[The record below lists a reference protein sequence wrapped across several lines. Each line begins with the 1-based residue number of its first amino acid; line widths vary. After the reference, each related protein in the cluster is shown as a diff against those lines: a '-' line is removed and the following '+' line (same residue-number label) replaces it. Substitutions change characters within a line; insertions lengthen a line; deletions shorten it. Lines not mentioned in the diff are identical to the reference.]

1 MLCESLLEASPKMY
15 SAEEMLALLDKEKA
29 EVSPLPDTDWVK
41 SALSPS
47 IDKKDQYVEVFLGQ
61 LIPDLCRYSVV
72 GPELEEAL
80 DYSAREVAL
89 TVIDGKKIRRAICL
103 DTGLGKSTFVRY
115 AYKAAKDLGYQFP
128 ICICVETVRELRET
142 YGKLKDLGVT
152 NIALDF
158 SAGYARPKFQPTD
171 EKDWKECE
179 VLLCCHAVA
188 DLTKGDWEKRMT
200 TRWGDR
206 TVFYDEALRKGEV
219 NTFYLKRL
227 QSEWGML
234 SPYIHGDLKGW
245 IDGAIDLLSK
255 ASGDVCVG
263 VAPDNAVKQIED
275 AELSYREDGTDTR
288 FGHLKSFVKP
298 GHSTVKKIGLAFYSF
313 VEKLPYMPSLFVLD
327 ANHLH
332 SPLST
337 LDKSIEAIP
346 FPAPTIKWYHNVL
359 IKPYGGSGGKF
370 GTRKSKKPKLK
381 LLNDILLTLE
391 SEGKK
396 CLVLCSQEF
405 EKEVKAQGADNVLT
419 WGVHTGTNDYS
430 EFDNV
435 IVFNTYWLA
444 NSTTTGYVD
453 LYGGKVEKANIEE
466 VAEQQMVLDFYQG
479 VSRSITR
486 RNTVDAEG
494 ITQALPCT
502 IHLLGS
508 FNKRELDYL
517 DKVMPGIQYEKGK
530 WAEVKRYLAG
540 YKGKLSSKKVI
551 KDCGL
556 SEWDWESRVKPL
568 MEKHYPRAGKRSYY
582 IG

>member
-1 MLCESLLEASPKMY
+1 MNE
-15 SAEEMLALLDKEKA
+15 AEEKGETPFLPAIENIERAKA
-29 EVSPLPDTDWVK
+29 
-41 SALSPS
+41 ALSPA
-47 IDKKDQYVEVFLGQ
+47 IDKSEQFVDVFLGQ

-72 GPELEEAL
+72 VPELVEAH
-80 DYSAREVAL
+80 ACFAHEVAL
-89 TVIDGKKIRRAICL
+89 TVIDRKQKRLSVPL
-103 DTGLGKSTFVRY
+103 DTGLGKSSSVRY
-115 AYKAAKDLGYQFP
+115 VYKAAKDLGYAFP
-128 ICICVETVRELRET
+128 ICICVATVRELRET

-158 SAGYARPKFQPTD
+158 SVGYARPRFQPTD

-227 QSEWGML
+227 QSEWRML
-234 SPYIHGDLKGW
+234 SSFIHGDLKGW
-245 IDGAIDLLSK
+245 IDGAINLLSK
-255 ASGDVCVG
+255 ASGDVYVG
-263 VAPDNAVKQIED
+263 VAPDNAAKQIED

-298 GHSTVKKIGLAFYSF
+298 GHSTVKKVGLGFYSF

-337 LDKSIEAIP
+337 LDKSIKAIP
-346 FPAPTIKWYHNVL
+346 FPTPIIKWYHNVL

-370 GTRKSKKPKLK
+370 GTRRNRKQKLE
-381 LLNDILLTLE
+381 LLKEILLTLE
-391 SEGKK
+391 GEGKK

-419 WGVHTGTNDYS
+419 WGIHTGTNDYS
-430 EFDNV
+430 DFDNV

-453 LYGGKVEKANIEE
+453 LYGGKIEKANIEE
-466 VAEQQMVLDFYQG
+466 VAEQEMVLDFYQG

-486 RNTVDAEG
+486 RNTVDAKG
-494 ITQALPCT
+494 RTQALPCT
-502 IHLLGS
+502 IHILGT

-530 WAEVKRYLAG
+530 LAEVKRYLTSC
-540 YKGKLSSKKVI
+540 KGVISSKKVM

-556 SEWDWESRVKPL
+556 SEWDWESRVKPY
-568 MEKHYPRAGKRSYY
+568 MDKHYPKTGRSYRT
-582 IG
+582 G